1 MEQKAENPPFN
12 STLSCSSSLILGLHM
27 NYAETLDYLFAQ
39 LPMFSRIGAAAYKAD
54 LDNTIAL
61 CEALDHPERG
71 FKSIHIAGTNGKGS
85 SSHMLASI
93 LQEAGYKT
101 GLYTSPHLQDFRERI
116 RINGQMISEQFVI
129 DFTERMRDIT
139 ERIAPS
145 FFELT
150 VAMAFTWF
158 REEQVDIA
166 VIETGL
172 GGRLDSTNVIHP
184 ELSIITN
191 IGFDHMNLLGNS
203 LQAIANEKAG
213 VIKSNTPVVIGQFQP
228 ETLPIFEAKAQQEQA
243 PFYLAT
249 NHYQL
254 LSSELRG
261 NQRAIELLRVSQGK
275 PLEYLLDLPGVYQ
288 QHNVI
293 TVRTAIDRLVER
305 GWNIP
310 EQAIRQGLQRVKSNT
325 GFAGRWDIL
334 RTQPTVIADVA
345 HNEDG
350 IRALVQQVETESTTG
365 QLHIVLGMVADKA
378 INNVLQLLPTRASYY
393 FTRASIPRALPE
405 DELQAQA
412 HQLGKT
418 GSTYANVNLAVD
430 AALEVASIDDLIIIC
445 GSVFL
450 VGELDR
456 KRFVFPDA

>member
-1 MEQKAENPPFN
+1 
-12 STLSCSSSLILGLHM
+12 
-27 NYAETLDYLFAQ
+27 
-39 LPMFSRIGAAAYKAD
+39 
-54 LDNTIAL
+54 
-61 CEALDHPERG
+61 
-71 FKSIHIAGTNGKGS
+71 
-85 SSHMLASI
+85 
-93 LQEAGYKT
+93 
-101 GLYTSPHLQDFRERI
+101 
-116 RINGQMISEQFVI
+116 
-129 DFTERMRDIT
+129 
-139 ERIAPS
+139 
-145 FFELT
+145 
-150 VAMAFTWF
+150 
-158 REEQVDIA
+158 
-166 VIETGL
+166 
-172 GGRLDSTNVIHP
+172 
-184 ELSIITN
+184 
-191 IGFDHMNLLGNS
+191 
-203 LQAIANEKAG
+203 
-213 VIKSNTPVVIGQFQP
+213 
-228 ETLPIFEAKAQQEQA
+228 
-243 PFYLAT
+243 
-249 NHYQL
+249 
-254 LSSELRG
+254 
-261 NQRAIELLRVSQGK
+261 
-275 PLEYLLDLPGVYQ
+275 
-288 QHNVI
+288 VI

-418 GSTYANVNLAVD
+418 GSTYANVNLAVE
-430 AALEVASIDDLIIIC
+430 AALEAASIDDLIIIC